1 MIAKELVM
9 ALLPCPYLE
18 GMMEAQLIVEYD
30 RVEDILYLGKH
41 SLPRAESEEIDYG
54 CSSA

>member
-1 MIAKELVM
+1 M